1 MSRFRAYFYD
11 ERGKELA
18 DSRFNGKEWCATGS
32 GIKLRN
38 GEYDKRGR
46 TTVTVKT
53 RDPKDVEHIY
63 WNGRDK
69 PPTGS
74 IKGNYVVTMDDF
86 PGHRKVGV
94 KVWAPGGAIEKFWLI
109 SEDQRKAIEEG
120 ASLRAGRV
128 TAGLMMQPRVTK
140 DTAARISKILKDNKI
155 KANVRLF
162 NTSVRVVVLGARE
175 DADRTVNLLTEA
187 GFSGVIGQKIDYSW
201 HIEGRYQFFI
211 YEKPVP
217 YTKTTAATAE
227 EKRARYKEL
236 MQRFKELNHKSKLL
250 LSQKLRAKDDAKR
263 EAVQKERDAND
274 KALHDVLEEMRAL
287 TRRTK
292 STEAK
297 LNAYANLVM
306 AYDPNQP
313 RDQEGSDRGQWV
325 KRKGMSISGG
335 EPTGGTAAT
344 YNAQEKRWEAK
355 GISDV
360 RIKSLGIPPAWQ
372 KVRINPDENA
382 DLQVLGLDAK
392 GRTQYLYSEAF
403 SKSQTAAKFERVIGL
418 RQKIDDLEKAT
429 VKDIG
434 AGNDTAAAVRLMH
447 LTGMRPGSDA
457 DTGAE
462 KKAHGATNLLKEHV
476 KVSGDT
482 VHYDFIGKKGINIKG
497 AVKDKLL
504 AKHISRRLATDDGVR
519 LFKTDGGKVNDY
531 IKAKAGSDYK
541 VKDLRTLKATSMA
554 ANLVKSMERPKTVR
568 EFNAAR
574 NAIGDRVSAQLGNT
588 RSMALKAYINPIV
601 FKGWEPQQ

>member
-1 MSRFRAYFYD
+1 MSAFRVYFYD
-11 ERGKELA
+11 EKGKELS
-18 DSRFNGKEWCATGS
+18 DSRFNGKEWVATGK
-32 GIKLRN
+32 GIKRA
-38 GEYDKRGR
+38 GSSDPRGR
-46 TTVTVKT
+46 TQVTVKT
-53 RDPKDVEHIY
+53 GDAKDAELMYH
-63 WNGRDK
+63 NGRENA
-69 PPTGS
+69 PTGR
-74 IKGNYVVTMDDF
+74 IKGNKVVTLEDF

-109 SEDQRKAIEEG
+109 SEDARHNLESNSA
-120 ASLRAGRV
+120 
-128 TAGLMMQPRVTK
+128 MMTQPRVKASANFSRKELETK
-140 DTAARISKILKDNKI
+140 GFVYIMPSSNPDMAGIGQQQKL
-155 KANVRLF
+155 
-162 NTSVRVVVLGARE
+162 ARE
-175 DADRTVNLLTEA
+175 KNVGVA
-187 GFSGVIGQKIDYSW
+187 GVRGFRLRDDKW
-201 HIEGRYQFFI
+201 HWFLAPNIKKYG
-211 YEKPVP
+211 P
-217 YTKTTAATAE
+217 YKSEPMLPKSKTTAATAE
-227 EKRARYKEL
+227 EKRARYGEL
-236 MQRFKELNHKSKLL
+236 MKKFKELNHKSRLL
-250 LSQKLRAKDDAKR
+250 LAQKMRAKDEAKR
-263 EAVQKERDAND
+263 AAVQKERDANE
-274 KALHDVLEEMRAL
+274 AAVSAVLKEMRAL
-287 TRRTK
+287 TARRT
-292 STEAK
+292 TEAK
-297 LNAYANLVM
+297 LNAYVALVV

-313 RDQEGSDRGQWV
+313 RDQEGSDKGQWV

-360 RIKSLGIPPAWQ
+360 RIKNLGIPPAWQ

-482 VHYDFIGKKGINIKG
+482 IHYDFIGKKGINIKG

-554 ANLVKSMERPKTVR
+554 ASLVKSMERPKTVR

-601 FKGWEPQQ
+601 FKSWEPQS